1 MLKEIAGNPWHSQC
15 GFNPFKQS
23 DITDW
28 VQVSHLVYPTN
39 SAASLVTKNYIY
51 ILGGLNRNTITNTI
65 QRASFDSDGNL
76 TSVWDNAGFI
86 PEGMQGMGYVTAKGR
101 FYLIGGAD
109 HLDAL
114 SSVYSVPINPDGTL
128 GAFRE
133 ETPLPEARAY
143 ATCFII
149 KNKLYA
155 VGGCNESYIKTIHR
169 ATIKDDGTL
178 SSWETLPDFPISF
191 IHGTPLVTKD
201 RIYIFGAYSAST
213 RESEIHYTTYGSNGD
228 IGTWTYVS
236 NMPNNICN
244 SAIVCTDNY
253 VFSIGGYDENNGEYT
268 NASYRAPILT
278 DASIGDWTQ
287 ISDAPIAAGHVQVAI
302 AGNKIYFIGG
312 WNNGGNLDTVYS
324 ASFTSGITD
333 YTPFYT
339 E

>member
-1 MLKEIAGNPWHSQC
+1 MLKEIAGNPWQSQC

-28 VQVSHLVYPTN
+28 TQASHLVYPTN

-51 ILGGLNRNTITNTI
+51 ILGGLNRNIIANTI
-65 QRASFDSDGNL
+65 QRVSFDADGNL
-76 TSVWDNAGFI
+76 TSAWNKAGFI
-86 PEGMQGMGYVTAKGR
+86 PEGMHGMGYVAAKGR

-143 ATCFII
+143 ATCFVI

-169 ATIKDDGTL
+169 ATINDDGTL
-178 SSWETLPDFPISF
+178 NNWETLPDFPINF
-191 IHGTPLVTKD
+191 IHGKPLLIKD
-201 RIYIFGAYSAST
+201 RIYIFGAHDNVNYISK
-213 RESEIHYTTYGSNGD
+213 IYYTTYDTNGD
-228 IGTWTYVS
+228 IGSWTYVA
-236 NMPNNICN
+236 NIPNNITN
-244 SAIVCTDNY
+244 SAVVCTDNY

-268 NASYRAPILT
+268 KASYRAPILT
-278 DASIGDWTQ
+278 DGSIGDWVQ
-287 ISDAPIAAGHVQVAI
+287 ISDAPIVAGHAQVAI
-302 AGNKIYFIGG
+302 AGNKIYLIGG
-312 WNNGGNLDTVYS
+312 WNNGINLNTVYS
-324 ASFTSGITD
+324 ATFTSGITD
-333 YTPFYT
+333 YTPFYAN
-339 E
+339 